1 MKVLLVDSGY
11 IEYFQGFSKA
21 CMQLADTTIITGKY
35 AEVSDERV
43 IKLFF
48 GVSDRMK
55 KKKIGRYVVRVFEY
69 IYAEIYILFL
79 IRKEKY
85 DIVHFHW
92 ALLPQ
97 IDSFFFRRYKKY
109 CGKIVFTAHDVL
121 PHIERKKNIYT
132 RRLVYS
138 AVDKIIVH
146 GESLKK
152 ELCSYYPEFKNKV
165 YIQPHGA
172 FERELGNKSA
182 NITIKEIEEAKQRKG
197 KIFLLIGSIS
207 YYKGFDRVLKWWAQN
222 QTDSDN
228 LLICAG
234 AIIEKYESLMTEI
247 ERASECKNILYIF
260 ERLTNEKHDY
270 LYKSSD
276 IVVIPYRKAS
286 MSGVFFSAAK
296 FEKTVLFTLSGA
308 ISEYID
314 SDINNCFSVENSDS
328 KLAEK
333 LEFVIKNFTKE
344 DLRVMGKDFSAYISG
359 KYLWFNIVKDVIENC
374 YMDI

>member
-1 MKVLLVDSGY
+1 MYKTNIVNKKGNS
-11 IEYFQGFSKA
+11 QG
-21 CMQLADTTIITGKY
+21 
-35 AEVSDERV
+35 
-43 IKLFF
+43 
-48 GVSDRMK
+48 
-55 KKKIGRYVVRVFEY
+55 
-69 IYAEIYILFL
+69 
-79 IRKEKY
+79 IR
-85 DIVHFHW
+85 
-92 ALLPQ
+92 
-97 IDSFFFRRYKKY
+97 
-109 CGKIVFTAHDVL
+109 
-121 PHIERKKNIYT
+121 N
-132 RRLVYS
+132 
-138 AVDKIIVH
+138 
-146 GESLKK
+146 
-152 ELCSYYPEFKNKV
+152 FKNKV

-314 SDINNCFSVENSDS
+314 SDINNCFSVENSEIGR
-328 KLAEK
+328 AH
-333 LEFVIKNFTKE
+333 V
-344 DLRVMGKDFSAYISG
+344 
-359 KYLWFNIVKDVIENC
+359 
-374 YMDI
+374 